1 LGDWVHKA
9 YKAKQHGEVGV
20 PTQLVRNP
28 VNPDQLNMLQQVFDQ
43 ACVEHNISK
52 SSPDGEA
59 LALILVHSMQ
69 KGLSE
74 KEKLESLAHI
84 LAETR
89 GA

>member
-1 LGDWVHKA
+1 
-9 YKAKQHGEVGV
+9 V
-20 PTQLVRNP
+20 PTQIVRNP
-28 VNPDQLNMLQQVFDQ
+28 VGPDQLNLLQQVFDQ
-43 ACVEHNISK
+43 ACTEHNINK

-84 LAETR
+84 LAESR
-89 GA
+89 GT

>member
-1 LGDWVHKA
+1 MTWA
-9 YKAKQHGEVGV
+9 ATAGEVRV
-20 PTQLVRNP
+20 PTKTVRNP
-28 VNPDQLNMLQQVFDQ
+28 VGPDQLSMLQKVFDQ

-74 KEKLESLAHI
+74 QEKLESLAHI
-84 LAETR
+84 LAESR
-89 GA
+89 GT